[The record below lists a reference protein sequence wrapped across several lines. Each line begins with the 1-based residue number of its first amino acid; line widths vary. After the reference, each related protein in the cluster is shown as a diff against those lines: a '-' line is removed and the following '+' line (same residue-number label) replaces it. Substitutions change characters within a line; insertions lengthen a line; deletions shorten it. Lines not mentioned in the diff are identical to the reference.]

1 MKKFEQVKKVING
14 TEYVAQFNGFGNRYR
29 AIDSTYIDGTQV
41 TSMEKMAIY
50 LLENVLVTPKKSIDD
65 FEDGQELDEL
75 ISFLSSVNNGNLP
88 KEVEQKGDNSKG
100 KE

>member
-29 AIDSTYIDGTQV
+29 AIDNTYIDGTQI

-50 LLENVLVTPKKSIDD
+50 LLENVLVTPKKNIDD
-65 FEDGQELDEL
+65 FEDGEELDEL
-75 ISFLSSVNNGNLP
+75 IGFLSAVNNGTFRT
-88 KEVEQKGDNSKG
+88 EYRQKGDNSKG